1 MPKPSTKLKSSVMEC
16 QGSTR
21 NRIFTLEIQSL
32 HSALADDQALALNWE
47 LLGHLSNQR
56 VKTIRFKAVSQGLVY
71 QTTLLDFVTLGTP
84 DFDSEFGLQQFLPI
98 RFWKVTSMGKH

>member
-1 MPKPSTKLKSSVMEC
+1 MPKRSTKLKSIELEC

-32 HSALADDQALALNWE
+32 HPALTDDQALALNWE

-84 DFDSEFGLQQFLPI
+84 YLNSEFGLQHYLPI
-98 RFWKVTSMGKH
+98 RFWKVMSMGKH